1 MQGQI
6 LLRFSDL
13 RQVIFQNKY
22 YLNGRNKKEGKPRIN
37 WYKIIVLQNIKQNAH
52 FLLFNLRTQNSHQR
66 HHAFLFKSPLF
77 VANVVNN
84 LANHNHHRN

>member
-37 WYKIIVLQNIKQNAH
+37 WYKIIVLQNKKQNAH
-52 FLLFNLRTQNSHQR
+52 FLLFN
-66 HHAFLFKSPLF
+66 
-77 VANVVNN
+77 
-84 LANHNHHRN
+84 